1 MDYTVELLGTN
12 DKDRVLAGLQCLLA
26 ICRAYRFKPND
37 DENKAQLQKIIEGSF
52 PRLLDICR
60 ELVVQESDDAG
71 EMLHI
76 ALKAFKHAT
85 FVRIYNCLVGD
96 CTLWPALCFLGAC
109 NFADIKFLS
118 FAARTT
124 RHFTSAGD
132 KYGLV

>member
-85 FVRIYNCLVGD
+85 FVSIYNYLFGD
-96 CTLWPALCFLGAC
+96 CTFWTALYLF
-109 NFADIKFLS
+109 
-118 FAARTT
+118 
-124 RHFTSAGD
+124 
-132 KYGLV
+132 